1 MFFRRFALSNI
12 ISLSPYGCIFET
24 RSLDDLFQ
32 EEGSKKFEKK
42 PQISN
47 IFKIR
52 GFKASKKFSKSENIG
67 DVTHINK

>member
-1 MFFRRFALSNI
+1 MSN
-12 ISLSPYGCIFET
+12 ISLSPNGHLAAFFET